1 MQMGGFKRVVRRWMV
16 NGLGV
21 VLVLLLILEL
31 TMAVIIQSYYY
42 QQVQNSLYTRA
53 KSLCDIVETYIER
66 GGFQFRYDVHTFVGD
81 FPDKEIMEA
90 QFISPTG
97 QILASSTGFIPES
110 DTLEDFQ
117 QALQNHFTDNGD
129 RGVWVGKNAT
139 GQKVSCVTVLV
150 FEDDGTLI
158 GAVRCLAAM
167 ENVDQQIVLLISV
180 LVLFGISVLF
190 FVILSSSYFI
200 STILKPLMEIGSTAK
215 KIARGDYSCR
225 IEKQFDDE
233 IGELC
238 DTVNDMADEIEAAGR
253 LQNEFIRSISHELRT
268 PLTAIKGWSDTLRED
283 GLDDRELAVKGLEVI
298 SGETDRLS
306 GMVEELLDFSRIQQ
320 TMKVTAFEKVDI
332 FAEVEEVVFLFKDR
346 ANREGL
352 KLHCVFQEEL
362 PPINGDKARLRQVFS
377 NILDNA
383 IKYSREN
390 GTIRVEAALVDD
402 MVQLVFSDDGIGI
415 APDALPNVKNKFYR
429 ANNHK
434 PGSGIGL
441 AVADEIIHA
450 HNGELEIESSIN
462 KGTVVTIT
470 LPVAKGEELK
480 SE

>member
-1 MQMGGFKRVVRRWMV
+1 MHFKRVIRRWMV

-21 VLVLLLILEL
+21 VLVLLLVLEM

-53 KSLCDIVETYIER
+53 KSLCDIVETYIDR
-66 GGFQFRYDVHTFVGD
+66 GGFQFQYDVHAFVGS
-81 FPDKEIMEA
+81 FPDKEMMEA
-90 QFISPTG
+90 QFISPSG

-110 DTLEDFQ
+110 DSMIDFQ
-117 QALQNHFTDNGD
+117 QALQNHFTGNND
-129 RGVWVGKNAT
+129 RGVWIGKNT
-139 GQKVSCVTVLV
+139 SDQKVTSVSVLI
-150 FEDDGTLI
+150 FEEDGTLC

-167 ENVDQQIVLLISV
+167 ENVDQQIILLISV
-180 LVLFGISVLF
+180 LILFGIAVLF
-190 FVILSSSYFI
+190 FVILSSSYFV
-200 STILKPLMEIGSTAK
+200 STILKPLVEIGSTAK
-215 KIARGDYSCR
+215 KIAHGDYSCR

-238 DTVNDMADEIEAAGR
+238 DTVNDMADEIAASGR

-283 GLDDRELAVKGLEVI
+283 GLADPELAVKGLEVI

-306 GMVEELLDFSRIQQ
+306 NMVEELLDFSRIQQ
-320 TMKVTAFEKVDI
+320 TMKVTSFERVDI
-332 FAEVEEVVFLFKDR
+332 FAEVEEVTFLFKDR

-352 KLHCVFQEEL
+352 SLHCMCHEEL
-362 PPINGDKARLRQVFS
+362 PPIKGDKARLRQVFS

-390 GTIRVEAALVDD
+390 GTIRVESALVNDS
-402 MVQLVFSDDGIGI
+402 VQIVFSDDGIGI
-415 APDALPNVKNKFYR
+415 SAEALPNVKNKFYR

-441 AVADEIIHA
+441 AVADEIIRA
-450 HNGELEIESSIN
+450 HNGTLEIESFMN

-470 LPVAKGEELK
+470 LPITRSEET
-480 SE
+480 

>member
-1 MQMGGFKRVVRRWMV
+1 MQLGGFKRVVRRWMV

-21 VLVLLLILEL
+21 VLVLLLVLEM

-66 GGFQFRYDVHTFVGD
+66 GGFQFQYDVHALVGN

-90 QFISPTG
+90 QFISPSG

-110 DTLEDFQ
+110 DQLEDFQ
-117 QALQNHFTDNGD
+117 QALQNHFMSNVD
-129 RGVWVGKNAT
+129 RGVWVGKNET
-139 GQKVSCVTVLV
+139 GQKVSSVTVLI
-150 FEDDGTLI
+150 FEEDGTLC
-158 GAVRCLAAM
+158 GAVRCLGAM
-167 ENVDQQIVLLISV
+167 ENVDQQIILLISV
-180 LVLFGISVLF
+180 LILFGIAVLF

-200 STILKPLMEIGSTAK
+200 STILKPLLEIGSTAK
-215 KIARGDYSCR
+215 KIAQGDYSCR

-238 DTVNDMADEIEAAGR
+238 DTVNDMAGEIAAAGR

-283 GLDDRELAVKGLEVI
+283 ELGDRELAIKGLEVI
-298 SGETDRLS
+298 SGETERLS
-306 GMVEELLDFSRIQQ
+306 NMVEELLDFSRIQQ
-320 TMKVTAFEKVDI
+320 TMKVAAFERIDI
-332 FAEVEEVVFLFKDR
+332 FAELEETTFLFKDR

-352 KLHCVFQEEL
+352 TLHCVCQEEL
-362 PPINGDKARLRQVFS
+362 PPIKGDRARLRQVFS

-383 IKYSREN
+383 IKYSREH
-390 GTIRVEAALVDD
+390 GTIRVEAALINEA
-402 MVQLVFSDDGIGI
+402 VQIVFSDDGIGI
-415 APDALPNVKNKFYR
+415 SSEALPNVKNKFYR
-429 ANNHK
+429 ANNRK

-441 AVADEIIHA
+441 AVADEIIRA
-450 HNGELEIESSIN
+450 HNGTLEIESVIE

-470 LPVAKGEELK
+470 LPVTKGEE
-480 SE
+480 S

>member
-1 MQMGGFKRVVRRWMV
+1 MHFKRVIRRWMV

-21 VLVLLLILEL
+21 VLVLLLILEM
-31 TMAVIIQSYYY
+31 TMTVIIQSYYY

-66 GGFQFRYDVHTFVGD
+66 GGFQFQYDVHTFVGS

-90 QFISPTG
+90 QFISPSG
-97 QILASSTGFIPES
+97 QILASSTGFIP
-110 DTLEDFQ
+110 DTDALIDFQ
-117 QALQNHFTDNGD
+117 QALQNHFTGNDE
-129 RGVWVGKNAT
+129 RGVWIGKNAS
-139 GQKVSCVTVLV
+139 GQKVTSVSVLI
-150 FEDDGTLI
+150 FEEDGTLC
-158 GAVRCLAAM
+158 GAVRCLTAM
-167 ENVDQQIVLLISV
+167 ENIDQQIILLISV
-180 LVLFGISVLF
+180 LVLFGIAVLF
-190 FVILSSSYFI
+190 FVTLSSSYFV
-200 STILKPLMEIGSTAK
+200 STILKPLIEIGSTAK
-215 KIARGDYSCR
+215 KIAHGDYSCR

-238 DTVNDMADEIEAAGR
+238 DTVNDMADEIAAAGR

-283 GLDDRELAVKGLEVI
+283 GLDDRELAMKGLEVI

-306 GMVEELLDFSRIQQ
+306 NMVEELLDFSRIQQ
-320 TMKVTAFEKVDI
+320 TMKVTAFERIDI
-332 FAEVEEVVFLFKDR
+332 FAEVEETTFLFKDR
-346 ANREGL
+346 AHREGL
-352 KLHCVFQEEL
+352 DLHCVCQEDL
-362 PPINGDKARLRQVFS
+362 PPIQGDKARLRQVFS

-390 GTIRVEAALVDD
+390 GSIRVEAALINDK
-402 MVQLVFSDDGIGI
+402 VQIVFSDDGIGI
-415 APDALPNVKNKFYR
+415 SEEALPNVKNKFYR

-441 AVADEIIHA
+441 AVADEIIRA
-450 HNGELEIESSIN
+450 HNGTLEIESFIN

-470 LPVAKGEELK
+470 LPIPKSEEL
-480 SE
+480 